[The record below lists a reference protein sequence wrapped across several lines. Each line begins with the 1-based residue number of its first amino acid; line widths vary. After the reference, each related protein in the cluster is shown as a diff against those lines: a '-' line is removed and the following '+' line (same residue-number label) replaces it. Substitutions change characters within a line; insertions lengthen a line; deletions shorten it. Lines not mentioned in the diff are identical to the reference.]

1 MLKQSVEQALN
12 AQVKHEFYS
21 AHIYLSMCAWFE
33 DQGLPGFA
41 TWMRMQYQEEL
52 THGTKIFDFILERDG
67 KAVIDG
73 IDAPPSEWKTPL
85 DAFEA
90 ALQSEQAVSKSIDD
104 LYHLADEEN
113 DHATKVMLQW
123 FITEQVEEEASVK
136 LVVDR
141 LKIAGDDSSALLV
154 LDEQLGARTNVE
166 Q

>member
-1 MLKQSVEQALN
+1 MLKDTVQKALN
-12 AQVKHEFYS
+12 DQVKHEFYS

-41 TWMRMQYQEEL
+41 QWMRMQYEEEL
-52 THGTKIFDFILERDG
+52 THGTKIFDFIIDRDG
-67 KAVIDG
+67 KAMLDG
-73 IDAPPSEWKTPL
+73 IDAPPSEWKSPL

-90 ALQSEQAVSKSIDD
+90 AYESEKAVSQSIDD
-104 LYHLADEEN
+104 LYRLADSEN

-141 LKIAGDDSSALLV
+141 LKLAGDDSSALLV
-154 LDEQLGARTNVE
+154 LDEQLGTRSTAA
-166 Q
+166 